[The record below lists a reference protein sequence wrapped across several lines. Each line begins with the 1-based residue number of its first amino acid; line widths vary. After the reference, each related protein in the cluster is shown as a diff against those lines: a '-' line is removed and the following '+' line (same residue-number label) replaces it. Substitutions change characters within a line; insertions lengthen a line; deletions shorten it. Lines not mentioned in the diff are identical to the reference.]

1 MINKSALTSVIS
13 KYYLNGLNNQV
24 KWRIKDK
31 KLTIYAGEAGR
42 VCKVEHLNLPLEDSE
57 LGVFDTHKLSKLISI
72 TNGDLMVSLE
82 KIKSVYT
89 KMHIADSNF
98 DLTYSLADILI
109 LGKNTYYEDPESFE
123 IELDLSKEDIDA
135 LIKAKNALTDI
146 NSMLITSTTD
156 MDGTNICEFIFG
168 DNTGFSNIISYQ
180 IQGNISKSSIEIP
193 FDSDIF
199 KDILNANKDMD
210 SGTLK
215 LSEVGMLKLNFNSE
229 EIKSEYFIARNE
241 QKTRYVC

>member
-168 DNTGFSNIISYQ
+168 DNTGFSNRISYQ

-199 KDILNANKDMD
+199 KDILNANKDME

-241 QKTRYVC
+241 